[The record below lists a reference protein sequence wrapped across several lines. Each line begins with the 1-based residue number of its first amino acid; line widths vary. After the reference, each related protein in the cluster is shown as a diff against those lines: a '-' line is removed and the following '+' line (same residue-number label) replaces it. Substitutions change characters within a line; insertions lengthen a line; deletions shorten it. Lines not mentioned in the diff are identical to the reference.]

1 MAISLKKMSA
11 NPELLAGG
19 HRSCAA
25 CSAPAMLR
33 QVLHVA
39 GPNTVVG
46 FATGC
51 MEVST
56 TIYPYTAWKVPYI
69 HCAFENS
76 AATVSGAE
84 AAFCALKRRGKI
96 PADTKMNFIAF
107 GGDGGTYD
115 IGFQA
120 LSGAM
125 ERGHNMLYICY
136 DNNAYMNTGIQ
147 RSSATPRGAAT
158 STSPAGKVVHGK
170 QQNRKDLTACMVAHD
185 IPYVAQASV
194 SNHLDFMKKVEKA
207 LSIEGPKFINILA
220 TCHRGW
226 RVKPE
231 DSIRVADLAV
241 QTRYW
246 PLYEVENGAYKINY
260 KPKEIVP
267 VVEWFKLQGRFSHLL
282 KSDPENIVGW
292 HQQQIEKNWA
302 KLLKLEEISQAED
315 AA

>member
-1 MAISLKKMSA
+1 MAINLKEMSK
-11 NPELLAGG
+11 NPELLVGG
-19 HRSCAA
+19 HRSCAG
-25 CSAPAMLR
+25 CSAPPILR

-39 GPNTVVG
+39 GPDTVVG

-84 AAFCALKRRGKI
+84 AAYVALKRKGKI
-96 PADTKMNFIAF
+96 PADKKINFIAF

-115 IGFQA
+115 IGFQS

-147 RSSATPRGAAT
+147 RSSATPRGA
-158 STSPAGKVVHGK
+158 STNPSPAGKVVLGK
-170 QQNRKDLTACMVAHD
+170 QQDRKDLTACMVAHK

-194 SNHLDFMKKVEKA
+194 SNHMDFMKKVEKA
-207 LSIEGPKFINILA
+207 LAVDGPAFINILA

-226 RVKPE
+226 RNKPE
-231 DSIRVADLAV
+231 DSIKVADAAV
-241 QTRYW
+241 KSNYW
-246 PLYEVENGAYKINY
+246 PLYEVENGAYKINF
-260 KPKEIVP
+260 KPKEALP
-267 VVEWFKLQGRFSHLL
+267 VAEWFKVQGRFSHLL
-282 KSDPENIVGW
+282 KNDPEGVVQW
-292 HQQQIEKNWA
+292 HQEQVDKNWKHLLNLEAMTNPDA
-302 KLLKLEEISQAED
+302 K
-315 AA
+315 

>member
-1 MAISLKKMSA
+1 MAINLKEMSK
-11 NPELLAGG
+11 NPELLVGG
-19 HRSCAA
+19 HRSCAG
-25 CSAPAMLR
+25 CSAPPILR

-39 GPNTVVG
+39 GPDTVVG

-84 AAFCALKRRGKI
+84 AAYVALKRKGKI
-96 PADTKMNFIAF
+96 PADKKINFIAF

-115 IGFQA
+115 IGFQS

-147 RSSATPRGAAT
+147 RSSATPRGAST
-158 STSPAGKVVHGK
+158 NTSPAGKVVLGK
-170 QQNRKDLTACMVAHD
+170 QQDRKDLTACMVAHK

-194 SNHLDFMKKVEKA
+194 SNHMDFMKKVEKA
-207 LSIEGPKFINILA
+207 LAVDGPAFINILA

-226 RVKPE
+226 RNKPE
-231 DSIRVADLAV
+231 DSIKVADAAV
-241 QTRYW
+241 KSNYW
-246 PLYEVENGAYKINY
+246 PLYEVENGAYKINF
-260 KPKEIVP
+260 KPKEALP
-267 VVEWFKLQGRFSHLL
+267 VAEWFKVQGRFSHLL
-282 KSDPENIVGW
+282 KNDPEGVVQW
-292 HQQQIEKNWA
+292 HQEQVDKNWKHLLDLEAMTNPDA
-302 KLLKLEEISQAED
+302 K
-315 AA
+315 

>member
-1 MAISLKKMSA
+1 MAINLKEMSK
-11 NPELLAGG
+11 NPELLVGG
-19 HRSCAA
+19 HRSCAG
-25 CSAPAMLR
+25 CSAPPILR

-39 GPNTVVG
+39 GPDTVVG

-84 AAFCALKRRGKI
+84 AAYVALKRKGKI
-96 PADTKMNFIAF
+96 PADKKINFIAF

-115 IGFQA
+115 IGFQS

-147 RSSATPRGAAT
+147 RSSATPRGAST
-158 STSPAGKVVHGK
+158 NTSPAGKVVLGK
-170 QQNRKDLTACMVAHD
+170 QQDRKDLTACMVAHK

-194 SNHLDFMKKVEKA
+194 SNHMDFMKKVEKA
-207 LSIEGPKFINILA
+207 LAVDGPAFINILA

-226 RVKPE
+226 RNKPE
-231 DSIRVADLAV
+231 DSIKVADAAV
-241 QTRYW
+241 KSNYW
-246 PLYEVENGAYKINY
+246 PLYEVENGAYKINF
-260 KPKEIVP
+260 KPKEALP
-267 VVEWFKLQGRFSHLL
+267 VAEWFKVQGRFSHLL
-282 KSDPENIVGW
+282 KNDPEGVVQW
-292 HQQQIEKNWA
+292 HQEQVDKNWKHLLNLEAMTNPDA
-302 KLLKLEEISQAED
+302 K
-315 AA
+315 